1 MGVFFQES
9 TSSRNEIKQHVDA
22 VWEEGYTGKSVT
34 VVVIDNGVRGSH
46 REFANRYVGYQY

>member
-1 MGVFFQES
+1 LGVFFQES
-9 TSSRNEIKQHVDA
+9 TSSRNEIKQHVEA
-22 VWEEGYTGKSVT
+22 VWEEGYTGKNVT